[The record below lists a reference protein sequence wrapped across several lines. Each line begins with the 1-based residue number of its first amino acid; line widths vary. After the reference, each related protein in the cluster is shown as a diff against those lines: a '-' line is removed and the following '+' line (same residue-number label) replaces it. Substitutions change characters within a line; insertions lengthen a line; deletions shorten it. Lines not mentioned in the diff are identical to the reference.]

1 MAELAF
7 VRDFTH
13 NGYVQ
18 LRDYAL
24 GKIKGWSKFK
34 VQQTEIKIDLLENYI
49 AKFIGEPP
57 RVVWRGNTGEWAQ
70 YLANKE
76 IGDVV
81 KINPLTSTSLDI
93 GVAMNFA
100 KIGKEGEGRVLEI
113 IPRKGGAYVG
123 IRGVSS
129 YDTSEKE
136 WIMRTNHKIRKVGVE
151 KIRGRRTDGTIVEI
165 EVDQYEEIDD
175 DDDV

>member
-57 RVVWRGNTGEWAQ
+57 RVVWRGNTGEWAE

-76 IGDVV
+76 VGDVV
-81 KINPLTSTSLDI
+81 RIRPLTSTSLDV

-129 YDTSEKE
+129 YDAEEKE
-136 WIMRTNHKIRKVGVE
+136 WIMRP
-151 KIRGRRTDGTIVEI
+151 
-165 EVDQYEEIDD
+165 
-175 DDDV
+175 

>member
-1 MAELAF
+1 M
-7 VRDFTH
+7 
-13 NGYVQ
+13 
-18 LRDYAL
+18 

-57 RVVWRGNTGEWAQ
+57 RVVWRGNTGEWAEH
-70 YLANKE
+70 LRTRE
-76 IGDVV
+76 IGEVV
-81 KINPLTSTSLDI
+81 DIYPLTSTSLDI

-100 KIGKEGEGRVLEI
+100 KVGTDIEGRVLEI

-129 YDTSEKE
+129 YDAEEKE
-136 WIMRTNHKIRKVGVE
+136 WIMRPEHKIRKVGVE

-165 EVDQYEEIDD
+165 EVDQDEEIDD